1 MVVSFQN
8 HLSYSFAFLR
18 FQAYAIWMRC
28 ENDANAELEMMEMEV
43 YYMIP
48 RLMLISVDC

>member
-1 MVVSFQN
+1 M
-8 HLSYSFAFLR
+8 LYECDAKM
-18 FQAYAIWMRC
+18 MRMLK
-28 ENDANAELEMMEMEV
+28 LEMMEMEV

>member
-8 HLSYSFAFLR
+8 HLSYSFAFLG
-18 FQAYAIWMRC
+18 FEAYVIWMPC

-43 YYMIP
+43 SYMSV
-48 RLMLISVDC
+48 LHESVDC